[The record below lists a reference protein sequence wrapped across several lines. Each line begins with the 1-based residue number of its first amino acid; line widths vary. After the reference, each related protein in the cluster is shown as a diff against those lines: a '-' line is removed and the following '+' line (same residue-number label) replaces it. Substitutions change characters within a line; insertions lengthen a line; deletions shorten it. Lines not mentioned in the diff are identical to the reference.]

1 MTNPKASEIEAQLSE
16 ALDNMRRILVKA
28 RRAKLYSLI
37 AHHFS
42 LFVSAFWSIYTVAQ
56 LSRTEYLRAI
66 SGLFAAIVGWQ
77 IAQFFRRQA
86 IGYTAFILEADAD
99 MRSIIKKIET
109 DILKP

>member
-1 MTNPKASEIEAQLSE
+1 MRTTSEIEAQLSE
-16 ALDNMRRILVKA
+16 ALENMRRILIKA

-56 LSRTEYLRAI
+56 LSRTEYLHAI

-86 IGYTAFILEADAD
+86 IEYTAFILEAQADAE
-99 MRSIIKKIET
+99 RIVKKFKT